1 MTEFIGKPINRDML
15 DSQGHLL
22 LQFESN
28 VQKRSDDGPLVNL
41 NYYELIKSWNG
52 LGWATST
59 K

>member
-28 VQKRSDDGPLVNL
+28 VQKRSDDGPLVTL